1 MSSLPE
7 LLALSQLP
15 DVDDLVTIDGQSMST
30 AELDAAVEVLAG
42 EIAGA
47 PVVAVAATASL
58 GTVVGVL
65 AGIRSGVPIVPV
77 PSDAGP
83 IERLHIAGD
92 SGASLIILPAGSRD
106 GAPRV
111 AGGAGRRLATVTAE
125 GMAGRPPV
133 SPGNEPVPPDTV
145 LIMYTSG
152 TTGPAKGVPISA
164 AALVADLDALAGA
177 WAWTPDDVLVH
188 GLPLCHVHGLILGLI
203 GPLHVGS
210 RLVHTGRPTPES
222 YAAAA
227 QKGGTLFFG
236 VPTTWGR
243 VAADQASARAMSG
256 VRLMVSGSAGLPL
269 PVSDALRQAA
279 GHRPIERYGM
289 TETLITLAQRAG
301 EEPRPGWVGR
311 SVAGVAT
318 RLCGEDGEL
327 LPADGHSVGALEVRG
342 ATVMRGYLHHPPA
355 DPAVFG
361 PGGWFRTG
369 DAAVT
374 DESGEHRI
382 LGRMASDLI
391 KSGGHRIGAGEVE
404 ATLLAHGAVREV
416 AVVGVPDEDLG
427 QAVVAYVVADD
438 VSAEQLV
445 EFVARELSNHKRP
458 RRIHFVEA
466 LPRNSMGKVRKD
478 LLG

>member
-1 MSSLPE
+1 VSSVPE
-7 LLALSQLP
+7 LVPLSELP
-15 DVDDLVTIDGQSMST
+15 DLDDIVTIDGQSIST
-30 AELDAAVEVLAG
+30 AELDAAVAALAA

-47 PVVAVAATASL
+47 PAAAVLATATL
-58 GTVVGVL
+58 GTAVGVL
-65 AGIRSGVPIVPV
+65 AGIRAGVPVVPV

-83 IERLHIAGD
+83 IERRHIVGD
-92 SGASLIILPAGSRD
+92 SGASLMILPAGSGEAR
-106 GAPRV
+106 P
-111 AGGAGRRLATVTAE
+111 GGADRRLATVAAE
-125 GMAGRPPV
+125 TLAERPPIP
-133 SPGNEPVPPDTV
+133 SPNDGLPPDTV

-152 TTGPAKGVPISA
+152 TTGPPKGVPITA
-164 AALVADLDALAGA
+164 GAVLADLDALAGA

-188 GLPLCHVHGLILGLI
+188 GLPLCHVHGLILGML
-203 GPLHVGS
+203 GPLRARS

-227 QKGGTLFFG
+227 EEGGTLFFG
-236 VPTTWGR
+236 VPTIWGR
-243 VAADQASARAMSG
+243 VAADHASARAMRNA
-256 VRLMVSGSAGLPL
+256 RLMVSGSAGLPP
-269 PVSDALRQAA
+269 PVSEALRQAC
-279 GHRPIERYGM
+279 GHSPVERYGM

-311 SVAGVAT
+311 RVAGVDT
-318 RLCGEDGEL
+318 RLCNEDGEL
-327 LPADGHSVGALEVRG
+327 LPADGHSIGSLEVRG
-342 ATVMRGYLHHPPA
+342 PTVMRGYLHHPAA
-355 DPAVFG
+355 DRAAFG
-361 PGGWFRTG
+361 PDGWFRTG

-416 AVVGVPDEDLG
+416 AVVGVPDDDLG
-427 QAVVAYVVADD
+427 QAVVAYVVADG

-445 EFVARELSNHKRP
+445 EYVARELSNHKRP

-478 LLG
+478 LLS